1 MAFDY
6 SEAPPPRDYETIL
19 HGTVATVELRIRP
32 GNAGEG
38 GLLKRSRDGG
48 CEMLDLELVVV
59 DGLYTKRKFWERM
72 ILVGT
77 TDGHG
82 KAAEMSRGRLRAILE
97 SARGI
102 KPDDMSPAA
111 RSARTVELKEFDGV
125 RFVARI

>member
-1 MAFDY
+1 
-6 SEAPPPRDYETIL
+6 
-19 HGTVATVELRIRP
+19 
-32 GNAGEG
+32 
-38 GLLKRSRDGG
+38 
-48 CEMLDLELVVV
+48 
-59 DGLYTKRKFWERM
+59 ERM

-77 TDGHG
+77 IDGHG

-125 RFVARI
+125 RFVARIGIEKGAPKNDGSGDNYPDKNVLAAVITPDRKEWQPVTQMPSDPPFSGGGASTSTPTPAAISRPTWTS